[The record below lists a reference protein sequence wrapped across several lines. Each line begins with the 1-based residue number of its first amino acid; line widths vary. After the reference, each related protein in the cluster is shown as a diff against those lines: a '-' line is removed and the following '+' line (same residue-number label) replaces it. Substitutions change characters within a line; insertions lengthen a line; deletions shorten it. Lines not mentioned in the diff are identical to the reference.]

1 MTETEKQHQEILK
14 QMKIDTWIS
23 GILAAFQIAA
33 LATVIFKLNK

>member
-1 MTETEKQHQEILK
+1 MTQEEIQHKEILR

>member
-1 MTETEKQHQEILK
+1 MTETEKQHSEILR

-23 GILAAFQIAA
+23 GILAAAQIAA